1 MKILNSQV
9 YVGPN
14 IYALFPVIRLTLDL
28 GALEEWPTERLGRGF
43 VDRLLETLPGLAAA
57 RLLLRRARRLR
68 PPAARGRGH
77 LARPRA
83 RACRDRAAE
92 RRRHAGHLRQDPRH
106 RRARPVPRRLRVR
119 AVRGRPGGRPAGAAA
134 APLAAAAGAAP
145 GRVRRRAFRLRS
157 AAATGSSASPR
168 ARRWGRAR
176 RRWWR
181 RPKQRDIPWLRLND
195 QSLIQFGHGRFQQ
208 RIQATITSATPHI
221 AVELASDKEETG
233 QAARRPRP
241 AGAQAAHGLRRR
253 GRRLGRAAHR
263 LPGGGQAAQRQPR
276 PRRQHPPD
284 GRGAGQGGVRHRP
297 RAQPRRPGR
306 ELPRGPRPPPAGG
319 QRRADRRL
327 QAHARPRRR
336 RRRAHG
342 RASWSRS

>member
-28 GALEEWPTERLGRGF
+28 GALEEWPTERLGAASSTRCSRPCPGLHQHGCSYGEPGGF
-43 VDRLLETLPGLAAA
+43 VRRLHEGEGTWLGHVLEHVAIELQNVAGTPVTFGKT
-57 RLLLRRARRLR
+57 RGTRRARRSTSSSTSTSSPTSAWR
-68 PPAARGRGH
+68 RASWRCSCCTPCCRRSC
-77 LARPRA
+77 ARPTSTPSISTSQR
-83 RACRDRAAE
+83 RRDRFIRFAQSKALGPSTASLVAAAE
-92 RRRHAGHLRQDPRH
+92 
-106 RRARPVPRRLRVR
+106 
-119 AVRGRPGGRPAGAAA
+119 
-134 APLAAAAGAAP
+134 
-145 GRVRRRAFRLRS
+145 
-157 AAATGSSASPR
+157 
-168 ARRWGRAR
+168 
-176 RRWWR
+176 
-181 RPKQRDIPWLRLND
+181 KRDIPWLRLND

-208 RIQATITSATPHI
+208 RIQATITSSTPHI
-221 AVELASDKEETG
+221 AVELASDKEETVRLLG
-233 QAARRPRP
+233 DLGLPVPKQRMVYDAEEAASAARRIGFPVVVKP
-241 AGAQAAHGLRRR
+241 LNANH
-253 GRRLGRAAHR
+253 
-263 LPGGGQAAQRQPR
+263 
-276 PRRQHPPD
+276 
-284 GRGAGQGGVRHRP
+284 GRGVSIRLMDEEQVKARVRHRP